1 MTDEARDGKSVDT
14 MSWGLD
20 KLADAMAA
28 LELTGL
34 WSRPDIPPTP
44 VARARAHL
52 WRWDTVLP
60 LAQRAATA
68 VRVDGF
74 GDARRALQFCT
85 PGLPM
90 GTTESLFGAYQ
101 YLDPGETAPAHRHT
115 AAAIRF
121 VVQGDDVFTTVD
133 GDACDMTPGDL
144 ILTPNWNWHDHT
156 NNGTEPIVWFDAI
169 DVPLVLSLGAMF
181 FEHHPNGM
189 QDVIGHNSPVLR
201 YPYEEVSRK
210 LDAAHDVEGGPSAT
224 VAYEN
229 PVTGGPVMA
238 TISCHMTRV
247 YPGAP
252 TQSRRQTGGQI
263 HVVFKGEGRSVI
275 AGTEFAW
282 SAGDVFVAPSW
293 APVEHE
299 ADDVSD
305 MFVASNRAVLEALH
319 LYREEV
325 LGEPQRVTAT
335 FEAAHS

>member
-1 MTDEARDGKSVDT
+1 MTDRPDD
-14 MSWGLD
+14 
-20 KLADAMAA
+20 LADAMAGSA
-28 LELTGL
+28 LAGL
-34 WSRPDIPPTP
+34 WTRPDIPPAP
-44 VARARAHL
+44 VARAGAHL

-68 VRVDGF
+68 VRIDGF
-74 GDARRALQFCT
+74 GDARRALQFCN

-101 YLDPGETAPAHRHT
+101 YLAPGETAPAHRHS

-121 VVQGDDVFTTVD
+121 VVQGNDVFTTVD

-144 ILTPNWNWHDHT
+144 ILTPNGAWHDHT
-156 NNGTEPIVWFDAI
+156 HHGTEPIVWFDAI
-169 DVPLVLSLGAMF
+169 DVPLVMSLEAMF
-181 FEHHPNGM
+181 FEHHPGGM

-201 YPYEEVSRK
+201 YPYGEVSGR
-210 LDAAHDVEGGPSAT
+210 LDAAHDAEGGPSAT
-224 VAYEN
+224 ITYEN

-238 TISCHMTRV
+238 TISCQMTRV
-247 YPGAP
+247 YPGARTP
-252 TQSRRQTGGQI
+252 PHRQTGGQI
-263 HVVFKGEGRSVI
+263 HVVFRGRGRSVI

-282 SAGDVFVAPSW
+282 SAGDVFVVPSW

-305 MFVASNRAVLEALH
+305 VFVVSNRAVLEALH

-325 LGEPQRVTAT
+325 LDNPQQVAVM
-335 FEAAHS
+335 FENCTLLT